1 MRPGA
6 TAPGRF
12 PYPMRDLLLW
22 KAFWSL
28 TVTGLALGSIYA
40 LIALGY
46 TLVYGVLRLIN
57 FAHSEVFMVGTIGA
71 LVAATDI
78 LQIDLVVEDGYPYKT
93 GLALVGVLA
102 FAAAVAMLFSGGA
115 AIAIERIAYRPMR
128 GSGDVISAT
137 VLAFLT
143 GFVLAF
149 FFTTNTVA
157 EVIIGLILTGPIAFG
172 YLRLMGRGRQA
183 PRLAFLIT
191 AIGASTAIAEAVAIW
206 GPDGREQSSTPRVLE
221 KKVLFTFF
229 DADVRIDYVLVF
241 VLAISMMVGL
251 TLFVQRS
258 RIGRGVRAVAQDVE
272 TARLMGVN
280 VDMVIMVT
288 FLLGGLMAGGAAL
301 MFTVIY
307 DQTRYNI
314 GFLLGVKS
322 FTAAVLGGIGN
333 LKGALLGGLL
343 LGLVENYSSA
353 IFGSQW
359 KDVVAFVVLLVVL
372 MFRPTGLLGESL
384 GRARA

>member
-1 MRPGA
+1 MK
-6 TAPGRF
+6 
-12 PYPMRDLLLW
+12 DLLLW
-22 KAFWSL
+22 KAFWNL
-28 TVTGLALGSIYA
+28 TFTGLALGSIYA

-57 FAHSEVFMVGTIGA
+57 FAHSEVFMVGTIGVFYA
-71 LVAATDI
+71 STKWLG
-78 LQIDLVVEDGYPYKT
+78 IDLIVNDDYPYKT
-93 GLALVGVLA
+93 GLALIGVLA
-102 FAAAVAMLFSGGA
+102 FLAAVAMLFSGA
-115 AIAIERIAYRPMR
+115 AAVAIERVAYRPMR
-128 GSGDVISAT
+128 GSGDVVSAT

-143 GFVLAF
+143 GFVAAF
-149 FFTTNTVA
+149 FVTTNTVVD
-157 EVIIGLILTGPIAFG
+157 VIIGLILTGPIAYG
-172 YLRLMGRGRQA
+172 YLRLMGRGRTA

-191 AIGASTAIAEAVAIW
+191 AIGATTAIYEAVAIW
-206 GPDGREQSSTPRVLE
+206 GPEGREQYQTPRVLE
-221 KKVLFTFF
+221 KKVLFHFF
-229 DADVRIDYVLVF
+229 DADVRVDYVLVI
-241 VLAISMMVGL
+241 VLAIAMMIGL
-251 TLFVQRS
+251 TLFVGQT

-280 VDMVIMVT
+280 VDKVIMIT
-288 FLLGGLMAGGAAL
+288 FLLGGLMAGGAAV

-314 GFLLGVKS
+314 GFLLGIKS

>member
-1 MRPGA
+1 M
-6 TAPGRF
+6 TNF
-12 PYPMRDLLLW
+12 LLW
-22 KAFWSL
+22 KAFWNL
-28 TVTGLALGSIYA
+28 TFTGLALGSIYA

-57 FAHSEVFMVGTIGA
+57 FAHSEVFMVGTIAVFYASTKWLG
-71 LVAATDI
+71 
-78 LQIDLVVEDGYPYKT
+78 IDLIVDGDYPYKT
-93 GLALVGVLA
+93 GLALIAVLA
-102 FAAAVAMLFSGGA
+102 FVAAAAMVFSGVAAVA
-115 AIAIERIAYRPMR
+115 IERVAYRPMR
-128 GSGDVISAT
+128 GSGDILSAT

-143 GFVLAF
+143 GFVAAF
-149 FFTTNTVA
+149 FITTNTVVD
-157 EVIIGLILTGPIAFG
+157 VIIALIFTGPIAYG
-172 YLRLMGRGRQA
+172 YLRLMGRGRTA

-206 GPDGREQSSTPRVLE
+206 GPDGREQYQTPRVLK
-221 KKVLFTFF
+221 KKVLFHFF
-229 DADVRIDYVLVF
+229 DADVRVDYVLVI
-241 VLAISMMVGL
+241 VLAVSMMIGL
-251 TLFVQRS
+251 TIFVGRT

-280 VDMVIMVT
+280 VDKVIMIT
-288 FLLGGLMAGGAAL
+288 FLLGGLMAGGAAV

-314 GFLLGVKS
+314 GFLLGIKS

-353 IFGSQW
+353 IFGSHW